1 VAESVE
7 ERLIRI
13 ETKLE
18 QVLDR
23 MRAIDNKDER
33 FELRLMELER
43 QNAMWRGVI
52 AVFALIWPIVI
63 KYVMNY

>member
-1 VAESVE
+1 MAESVE

-18 QVLDR
+18 QVLDK

-33 FELRLMELER
+33 FEMRLMELER

-52 AVFALIWPIVI
+52 AVFALIWPIII
-63 KYVMNY
+63 KYVLKF